1 MTVPASN
8 ARRRNRER
16 GQVVPIAAICSALL
30 LGGAAIAVDLSLQ
43 TDSHLDLQNATDA
56 AALVAARDLGATH
69 GGAAN
74 QSDRNTAAL
83 DALRVVYDH
92 LKWGSAGTTWATS
105 ALGTTCN
112 TGSNCHV
119 TVTGPSS
126 ANATGVTVSVDIPP
140 RTANNSGYDEGTTLG
155 SPWGY
160 AEVSVHQKQI
170 KGFGGAIG
178 FGQQNAGAH
187 SVAYHF
193 PAGQA
198 FGFALYSGSLVQ
210 SGNDDEIIK
219 GNIYAYRDVQPQSTG
234 KASVCADTD
243 SNANKGH
250 VVLGSPQSG
259 AFPSP
264 DPAAG
269 AAYQYQVKPT
279 SADVIT
285 HVDECT
291 DALGKGDVAQTASLG
306 SCGTLTVQGV
316 SMTTSQDPSSLAC
329 MANPPIDAPDLQ
341 GPSQTG
347 NVVHEDGS
355 SLANNQSVLTVT
367 SSLAA
372 GLYFV
377 THNPNCPAPTC
388 TDVVIDGHSAPSN
401 CPAAYSATYTT
412 CLLGVTFWLDQGATI
427 GISNGA
433 KVLISPYMPSPDTSL
448 DPNDG
453 RFPVYAPAGSA
464 AGVYETNSQ
473 SLLAMTGT
481 VYMPSGTMSVTSN
494 ATLGISGQAIVNT
507 WNVQSGDHANPVVDY
522 NPSGNAAQ
530 REVLQLVE

>member
-1 MTVPASN
+1 MRRSTT

-56 AALVAARDLGATH
+56 AALVAARDLGATN
-69 GGAAN
+69 GGQPN

-83 DALRVVYDH
+83 AALRVVYDH
-92 LKWGSAGTTWATS
+92 LKWGSAGTSWATS
-105 ALGTTCN
+105 ALGTTCS
-112 TGSNCHV
+112 TGSDCHV

-126 ANATGVTVSVDIPP
+126 AGATGVTVSVDIPP
-140 RTANNSGYDEGTTLG
+140 RTANNTGYNEGATLG

-160 AEVSVHQKQI
+160 AEVSVHEKQLQ
-170 KGFGGAIG
+170 GFGGTIG
-178 FGQQNAGAH
+178 FGKQTAGAH

-198 FGFALYSGSLVQ
+198 FGFALYSGTLVQ
-210 SGNDDEIIK
+210 AGNDDEVIK
-219 GNIYAYRDVQPQSTG
+219 GNVYAYRDVQPQSTG
-234 KASVCADTD
+234 KASICANTD
-243 SNANKGH
+243 SSGNKGH
-250 VVLGSPQSG
+250 IVLGSPQSG
-259 AFPSP
+259 PFPSP

-269 AAYQYQVKPT
+269 AAYQYQIKPT
-279 SADVIT
+279 SADQIT
-285 HVDECT
+285 HNDQCSDV
-291 DALGKGDVAQTASLG
+291 LGKGDVAQTAALG
-306 SCGTLTVQGV
+306 SCGTLSVQGV
-316 SMTTSQDPSSLAC
+316 SMTTSQDPNSLAC
-329 MANPPIDAPDLQ
+329 VANPPIDAPDLQ

-347 NVVHEDGS
+347 NVVHENGS
-355 SLANNQSVLTVT
+355 TLTNNQSVLTVT
-367 SSLAA
+367 SSLTA
-372 GLYFV
+372 GLYYV

-427 GISNGA
+427 GVINGA
-433 KVLISPYMPSPDTSL
+433 KVLMSPYMPSPDNSL

-453 RFPVYAPAGSA
+453 RFPVYAPAGSTG
-464 AGVYETNSQ
+464 GVYESD
-473 SLLAMTGT
+473 SASVLAMTGT

-494 ATLGISGQAIVNT
+494 ATLGIDGQAIVNT
-507 WNVQSGDHANPVVDY
+507 WNVQSGDHANPVIDY
-522 NPSGNAAQ
+522 NPSGNATQ